1 MRARKPVTLSHR
13 LLVALGVVSFLFWG
27 LITAL
32 TTWDN
37 IAKIRELYDVH
48 LSLTAKAF
56 LHLMDPDQGIQHT
69 LPPTLSPQDIERLF
83 DSWPDSP
90 ESPPGEEQ
98 AVAPPA
104 TPAISTLP
112 LKRPPTDIRKMR
124 YSSSLSYQLWR
135 SDGSLLFRSDNA
147 PLTPSTGQPGFSD
160 TTDQQGE
167 SWRHFNVRDKHHG
180 VRVIVSEPHAYRNQL
195 ERNMI
200 MTAAAPMGLGLP
212 LLVLLLWL
220 SIRRGLSPLSSLSLE
235 IAKRQAS
242 NLTLID
248 EQSVPLEVQPIV
260 SVLNDL
266 LKRMA
271 DTLESERRFADDAAH
286 QLRTP
291 LAAIQTQLYIVR
303 NTRADAAHQL
313 ALDQL
318 QQSIERGIRLVNQLL
333 TLVRLDPGQALPDFE
348 LLKIGEIA
356 ETTCAELAPLS
367 LQKDQTLELRITP
380 GLPLLTGNAD
390 MLSMLISNLV
400 DNAIHYTGDG
410 GHIEIT
416 LQASPD
422 GMQLLVSDDGPGIAP
437 DQRDRVFERFY
448 RIAPQHQPGTG
459 LGLAICRRVAELH
472 HATIAL
478 SEGLLGRGLTV
489 SVKFLPLPPP

>member
-1 MRARKPVTLSHR
+1 
-13 LLVALGVVSFLFWG
+13 
-27 LITAL
+27 
-32 TTWDN
+32 
-37 IAKIRELYDVH
+37 
-48 LSLTAKAF
+48 
-56 LHLMDPDQGIQHT
+56 
-69 LPPTLSPQDIERLF
+69 
-83 DSWPDSP
+83 
-90 ESPPGEEQ
+90 
-98 AVAPPA
+98 
-104 TPAISTLP
+104 
-112 LKRPPTDIRKMR
+112 MR
-124 YSSSLSYQLWR
+124 YSSSLRYQLLR
-135 SDGSLLFRSDNA
+135 DDGSLLFRSDNA
-147 PLTPSTGQPGFSD
+147 PVTPSTGDPGFSD
-160 TTDQQGE
+160 TTDLQGE

-180 VRVIVSEPHAYRNQL
+180 VRVIVSEPHSYRNQL

-212 LLVLLLWL
+212 LLFLLLWL
-220 SIRRGLSPLSSLSLE
+220 SIRRGLSPLSNLSLE
-235 IAKRQAS
+235 IAKRQPS

-260 SVLNDL
+260 NTLNEL

-271 DTLESERRFADDAAH
+271 DTLESERRFTDDAAH

-291 LAAIQTQLYIVR
+291 LAAIQTQLYIAR

-318 QQSIERGIRLVNQLL
+318 QLSIERGIRLVNQLL
-333 TLVRLDPGQALPDFE
+333 TLARLDPGQTLPDFQWV
-348 LLKIGEIA
+348 KIGEIA
-356 ETTCAELAPLS
+356 ETACAELAPLS
-367 LQKDQTLELRITP
+367 LQKDQTLELRIAP

-400 DNAIHYTGDG
+400 DNAIHYAGDG
-410 GHIEIT
+410 GHIDVT
-416 LQASPD
+416 LQASPE
-422 GMQLLVSDDGPGIAP
+422 GLQLLVCDDGPGIAP

-459 LGLAICRRVAELH
+459 LGLAICQRVAELH

-489 SVKFLPLPPP
+489 SVKFSPLPPP